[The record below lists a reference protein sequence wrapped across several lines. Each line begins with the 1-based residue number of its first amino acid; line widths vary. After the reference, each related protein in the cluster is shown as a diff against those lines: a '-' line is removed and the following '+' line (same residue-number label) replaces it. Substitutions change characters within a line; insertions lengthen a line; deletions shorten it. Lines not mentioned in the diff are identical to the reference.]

1 MNAMVE
7 QARSWLKENQTLVL
21 FLLAQAIATAVA
33 GASMLAYFTKLET
46 RVSIMEPRGAEYTVA
61 RMNELR
67 ERITI
72 LEQKINTNA
81 ATIER
86 LVAQYLKDREQKQ

>member
-1 MNAMVE
+1 VNAMVE

-46 RVSIMEPRGAEYTVA
+46 RVSIMETRGAEYTVA